1 MAINTLSL
9 NGARLEEGVFL
20 PATAGS
26 TVTFATGDML
36 TWSASNGYV
45 SPVSSF
51 TWATS
56 DAATRRQIRQTF
68 CGIAGEAQF
77 SDSPARLVRVYTNAE
92 IDITCAS
99 STAWA
104 VGDLAG
110 PAGDGASVMYSQKI
124 ANVTNK
130 VEESI
135 GRTVRVYASDSKT
148 IAKVQLQGVSIGAFA
163 LRAGDAR
170 ILTIPDGVAWAAS
183 TVLAAT
189 AAYKLFGGPAELLAL
204 GATDATAVTTQAIT
218 GTIAKNGVSL
228 STTLTVA
235 TAASGRGV
243 YTEQALTSETGRTF
257 GSEDTFTLT
266 EGGVATPSGTIA
278 YWTVKYRPLY

>member
-1 MAINTLSL
+1 MAGINQLNI
-9 NGARLEEGVFL
+9 NGAKLESAVFL
-20 PATAGS
+20 PAAAGS
-26 TVTFATGDML
+26 TMTFNTGDML

-45 SPVSSF
+45 SPVSSYQ
-51 TWATS
+51 WATS
-56 DAATRRQIRQTF
+56 DAQTRRQLRQYF

-124 ANVTNK
+124 ANVTNNTA
-130 VEESI
+130 ENI
-135 GRTVRVYASDSKT
+135 GRAVRVYASDSKT
-148 IAKVQLQGVSIGAFA
+148 IAKVQLQAVSLGSFA
-163 LRAGDAR
+163 LRIGDLR
-170 ILTIPDGVAWAAS
+170 TLVIPDGVAYAGSA
-183 TVLAAT
+183 VLQAT
-189 AAYKLFGGPAELLAL
+189 AAHKLFGGGAELLAI
-204 GATDATAVTTQAIT
+204 GATQSVAGSGTIT

-228 STTLTVA
+228 GTTLSITS
-235 TAASGRGV
+235 AARGT
-243 YTEQALTSETGRTF
+243 YTEQSLATETGRTF

-266 EGGVATPSGTIA
+266 EGGGGSGTIA
-278 YWTVKYRPLY
+278 SWIIRYRPLY